1 MFSVTDRLPA
11 NVDHELIPPGEFLSE
26 IPMSINN
33 FYDKILSDGAVGGQ
47 NKTLLSETIHD
58 DWNVRP
64 NPLNIEEGTG
74 PGINGLAGIAGL
86 FATIMPDMRFDRRLN
101 LLNCDKVV
109 VLCKISG
116 TITNA
121 LPGASELP
129 MFPGIPVEKLIG
141 KKFESM
147 ALDIQTIVDGK
158 IKQSYHIEDWVTG
171 LQQLLNG
178 TPAPDFGFDQD
189 YLDFDGIAGRK
200 ITAYE
205 NSQKV

>member
-1 MFSVTDRLPA
+1 MFSVSDRLPA

-33 FYDKILSDGAVGGQ
+33 FYDRILSDGAVGGQ

-86 FATIMPDMRFDRRLN
+86 FATIMPDLKFERKQTLINF
-101 LLNCDKVV
+101 DKVV
-109 VLCKISG
+109 VLSLVSG
-116 TITNA
+116 TVTNP
-121 LPGASELP
+121 LPGQSELP
-129 MFPGIPVEKLIG
+129 LFPGIPVESLIG
-141 KKFESM
+141 KRFETL

-158 IKQSYHIEDWVTG
+158 IKQSFHVEDWATA
-171 LQQLLNG
+171 LNQMLND
-178 TPAPDFGFDQD
+178 TPPPDFG
-189 YLDFDGIAGRK
+189 LDRNYTDF
-200 ITAYE
+200 
-205 NSQKV
+205 